1 MRHRRAASD
10 ADAARVMPVLRERL
24 KVGRRRVESG
34 RVIARATTT
43 TEEVH
48 VDEPLEA
55 DEIRIERVPVGRFV
69 DAPVMPVFEGD
80 VLVIPV
86 MEEVVVLTRRL
97 RIVEEVR
104 IHRRTVVRRHRETVP
119 LRRQTVR
126 IERRPG
132 KRTPG
137 SA

>member
-1 MRHRRAASD
+1 
-10 ADAARVMPVLRERL
+10 MPVVRERL
-24 KVGRRRVESG
+24 RVERRRVESE
-34 RVIARATTT
+34 RVIARSTTT
-43 TEEVH
+43 TDDVL
-48 VDEPLEA
+48 VDEALEA
-55 DEIRIERVPVGRFV
+55 DDIRIERVPVGRFV

-104 IHRRTVVRRHRETVP
+104 IHRRTVAQRHRETVP

-126 IERRPG
+126 VERRPG
-132 KRTPG
+132 RGRPG
-137 SA
+137 RA

>member
-1 MRHRRAASD
+1 
-10 ADAARVMPVLRERL
+10 MPVLRERL

-34 RVIARATTT
+34 RVIARTTTT
-43 TEEVH
+43 TEEVPI
-48 VDEPLEA
+48 DEALEA
-55 DEIRIERVPVGRFV
+55 DDIRIERVPIGRFV
-69 DAPVMPVFEGD
+69 DAPVMPAFEGD

-86 MEEVVVLTRRL
+86 MEEVIVLTRRL

-104 IHRRTVVRRHRETVP
+104 IHRRTTVRRHREIVP

-132 KRTPG
+132 NRTPDR
-137 SA
+137 A